1 MANTSATGGYLQP
14 VGVAPPYT
22 DNELDAIFQKAVVGI
37 TGLTGQYVRPRWQG
51 VSPVVPERSV
61 DWCSISVETIRQ
73 DDSPVIEHYS
83 PAEGSDHY
91 ARHEDITFLSTFY
104 GENAMRYATKL
115 KDGLTI
121 PQNLEILKGDGI
133 AFIDSEP
140 LRSVPELF
148 NQQWIKRYDL
158 RCRFRRKVT
167 RVYPILNLLA
177 AEVEVYSD
185 RNKEKTL
192 IADIIINKE

>member
-1 MANTSATGGYLQP
+1 MGNTSATGGYLQP
-14 VGVAPPYT
+14 VYETPPDT
-22 DNELDAIFQKAVVGI
+22 DNALDAIFQRAVVGI
-37 TGLTGQYVRPRWQG
+37 TGLEGKYVRPRWQG
-51 VSPVVPERSV
+51 VTPVVPERSV
-61 DWCSISVETIRQ
+61 DWCSMSVELIRQ
-73 DDSPVIEHYS
+73 DDSPYIEHKS
-83 PAEGSDHY
+83 PDEGADEY
-91 ARHEDITFLSTFY
+91 VRHEDIVFLSTFY

-121 PQNLEILKGDGI
+121 PQNLETLKTDGI

-177 AEVEVYSD
+177 VEVEVYKD
-185 RNKEKTL
+185 VLGKKTL